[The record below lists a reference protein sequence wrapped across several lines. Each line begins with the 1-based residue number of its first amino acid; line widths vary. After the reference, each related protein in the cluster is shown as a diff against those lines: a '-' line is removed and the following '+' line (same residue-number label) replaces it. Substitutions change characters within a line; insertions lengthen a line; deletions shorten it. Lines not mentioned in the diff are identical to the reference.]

1 MGIFILLI
9 IILAFTAGM
18 LRQELALMLT
28 GAVFLTLWVYCLVMA
43 LLLALIHVRRARR
56 AGIRVS
62 PREVAAGA
70 AAEAIYSEGET
81 AAFKGRIFQLP
92 GIVVRCRLLL
102 ATKDGRCIRYD
113 FDAAGLSPHFF
124 TAEKRGAY
132 FSAYD
137 EFAVFDILGFFRFVY
152 RLPAESG
159 ARLLASPR
167 AADEAPAVNAR
178 AGESMLKPE
187 FSFQRTDN
195 LIDHRPYVPGD
206 DPRRIN
212 WKLYSHGGGLFFF
225 FFEYEPPSQSY
236 IIILIDAEYDP
247 LLYSGEAARNG
258 IDLLCENA
266 LAAALAC
273 AESGMEI
280 SIGYSGGLIRAGNTA
295 ELASALAWPAAS
307 PLSALL
313 ELPSVPNDC
322 GILIMALPRSSAA
335 SSGLDR
341 FLNSTA
347 HHRSGENNARIME
360 LLFLYDN
367 AAASSEFL
375 SAAETCAALYNQRHG
390 VRVRIMRNEK

>member
-1 MGIFILLI
+1 LI
-9 IILAFTAGM
+9 IILAFTAGA
-18 LRQELALMLT
+18 LRQELALILT
-28 GAVFLTLWVYCLVMA
+28 GAVFLALWIYCLVMT
-43 LLLALIHVRRARR
+43 LFLALIHNRRARR

-81 AAFKGRIFQLP
+81 SAFKGGIFQLP

-102 ATKDGRCIRYD
+102 ATKDGRRIWHD
-113 FDAAGLSPHFF
+113 FKITDFTPHFF
-124 TAEKRGAY
+124 TAKKRGAY
-132 FSAYD
+132 FSVYD

-167 AADEAPAVNAR
+167 AADEAPAVKAR
-178 AGESMLKPE
+178 AGESKLKPE

-212 WKLYSHGGGLFFF
+212 WKLYGHGGGLFVREGEF
-225 FFEYEPPSQSY
+225 EPPPQSN
-236 IIILIDAEYDP
+236 IIILIDTEYDP
-247 LLYSGEAARNG
+247 LLYSAEAARNG

-266 LAAALAC
+266 LAASLAC
-273 AESGMEI
+273 AEAGMEV
-280 SIGYSGGLIRAGNTA
+280 SVGYSGGQIRAGNIT

-307 PLSALL
+307 PLSASS
-313 ELPSVPNDC
+313 ELPAAPNDC
-322 GILIMALPRSSAA
+322 GILVMALPRSSAG

-347 HHRSGENNARIME
+347 PRRTGENNARIIE
-360 LLFLYDN
+360 LLFFYDS
-367 AAASSEFL
+367 AIASNEFL
-375 SAAETCAALYNQRHG
+375 SAAETCAVLYNQRHG
-390 VRVRIMRNEK
+390 LRARIMRNEK